1 MSQTHDLNQQQKD
14 DCMKPEEQMMTDDR
28 IKELEAAMHELRDDG
43 YFYIAGILD
52 NTIDDLLD
60 FKERLRGPS

>member
-1 MSQTHDLNQQQKD
+1 
-14 DCMKPEEQMMTDDR
+14 MKPEEQMMTDDR

-52 NTIDDLLD
+52 NTIDDLMD
-60 FKERLRGPS
+60 FKERLRVPS

>member
-1 MSQTHDLNQQQKD
+1 
-14 DCMKPEEQMMTDDR
+14 MKPEEQMAADDR
-28 IKELEAAMHELRDDG
+28 IKDLEVAIHVLREDG

-60 FKERLRGPS
+60 FKERLSTPY